1 MKYKYEKNSKEFI
14 FWEWYKNLVD
24 KFTKKIF
31 RNDVNYLVSLCLQK
45 VFFLL
50 TSDISSA
57 LFLPVH

>member
-50 TSDISSA
+50 TSDISST